1 MKDIIQ
7 LSIPKNSNYIGITRM
22 TSASIGSKMDFNID
36 DVEDI
41 KVIVSE
47 ISIFFINYLKEDQNG
62 FEIVFQIHSD
72 RLEIVFSDLNAGEL
86 VVDEDDLSLMIIE
99 SLSDDFQMDT
109 GNNKAKITKNL
120 NRQV

>member
-1 MKDIIQ
+1 
-7 LSIPKNSNYIGITRM
+7 M
-22 TSASIGSKMDFNID
+22 TAASIGSKMNFNID

-72 RLEIVFSDLNAGEL
+72 RLEIIFLDLNAGEL
-86 VVDEDDLSLMIIE
+86 VVDEDDLSLMILQ
-99 SLSDDFQMDT
+99 SLSDDFQMDI
-109 GNNKAKITKNL
+109 GKNKAKITKNL

>member
-1 MKDIIQ
+1 
-7 LSIPKNSNYIGITRM
+7 M

>member
-1 MKDIIQ
+1 
-7 LSIPKNSNYIGITRM
+7 M
-22 TSASIGSKMDFNID
+22 TAASIGSKMNFNID

-72 RLEIVFSDLNAGEL
+72 RLEIVFSDLNTGEL

-99 SLSDDFQMDT
+99 SLSDDFQMDI